1 VTIRRQKASS
11 SWLWLT
17 KTRMACGMSGMAG
30 VLLSREAGG
39 GRSPNAPTDVAALRG
54 DGERGVGDR
63 CAIALRG

>member
-1 VTIRRQKASS
+1 
-11 SWLWLT
+11 
-17 KTRMACGMSGMAG
+17 MSGMAG